1 MYEYDKK
8 TTVTVNEDFLKDL
21 LSYVSTVQGALDK
34 SQSLVKNIIKLERM
48 YRQKE
53 IHLYKKNIID
63 SIEESKEVFNDA
75 YVNYPIKNNGKKI
88 NLDISIDKRFKEKDI
103 NIMADDLLKE
113 IFINIF
119 SNSIKYSD
127 KYTTV
132 PINISITEYGIS
144 DAKYWMILVSDY
156 GKGIPDPLKEGLFER
171 FYSKASGSGLGLSIV
186 RSLIKRYNGRV
197 WASDRVASSYTKG
210 VTIGMI
216 FPVWID

>member
-197 WASDRVASSYTKG
+197 
-210 VTIGMI
+210 
-216 FPVWID
+216 